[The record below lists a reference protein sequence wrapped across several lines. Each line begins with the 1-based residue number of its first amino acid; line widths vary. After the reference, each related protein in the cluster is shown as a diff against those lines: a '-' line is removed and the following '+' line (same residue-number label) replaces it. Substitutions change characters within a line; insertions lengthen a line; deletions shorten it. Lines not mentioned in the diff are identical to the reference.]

1 MVLIRLTPRNIEFV
15 HFYIHHRACGHF
27 FIASIEHIYNSI
39 KISNP
44 ALKVGKEKGDWA
56 DGKGDKVARLLQTLL
71 NF

>member
-39 KISNP
+39 KISNS
-44 ALKVGKEKGDWA
+44 ALKVGKEKGTGLM
-56 DGKGDKVARLLQTLL
+56 GKETKLLDYCRHY
-71 NF
+71 